1 MKNLPASLSACLQAL
16 FPRKHIIVHLLYG
29 FSFSLSYL
37 LPHPNW
43 VSKDTL
49 LIIQGVYVVL
59 LCVFSLIL
67 YLIRSELFLL
77 PSSGWGALSHAVS
90 GLFFLALSCTD
101 WLVFQNPPILA
112 VSTGIGILLIQF
124 VYAFKRVTQAEAIE

>member
-16 FPRKHIIVHLLYG
+16 FPRKHVIVHLIYG
-29 FSFSLSYL
+29 FGFSLSYL

-43 VSKDTL
+43 VPKDTL

-67 YLIRSELFLL
+67 YLIRSELFFL

-112 VSTGIGILLIQF
+112 VSTGIGILLIKF
-124 VYAFKRVTQAEAIE
+124 VYAFKRGTQAETIE

>member
-16 FPRKHIIVHLLYG
+16 FPRKHIIVHLIYG

-49 LIIQGVYVVL
+49 LIIEGVYVVL

-90 GLFFLALSCTD
+90 GLFFLVLSCTD
-101 WLVFQNPPILA
+101 WLIFQNPPILA

-124 VYAFKRVTQAEAIE
+124 VYAFKRVTQSETIE

>member
-16 FPRKHIIVHLLYG
+16 FPRKHIIVHLIYG

-101 WLVFQNPPILA
+101 WLVFQNSPILA

-124 VYAFKRVTQAEAIE
+124 VYTFKRVTQAEAIE

>member
-1 MKNLPASLSACLQAL
+1 MKNLSPPLSTCLQVL
-16 FPRKHIIVHLLYG
+16 FPRKHMIVHLIYG

-43 VSKDTL
+43 LSKDTL
-49 LIIQGVYVVL
+49 LIIQGIYVVL

-77 PSSGWGALSHAVS
+77 PSSGWGALSHSVS
-90 GLFFLALSCTD
+90 GLFFMALSNID

-112 VSTGIGILLIQF
+112 VLTGLEILLIKF
-124 VYAFKRVTQAEAIE
+124 VYTFRKVSQKEDIE

>member
-1 MKNLPASLSACLQAL
+1 MKNLPAPLSACLQAL
-16 FPRKHIIVHLLYG
+16 FPKKHIIVHLIYG

-49 LIIQGVYVVL
+49 LIIEGVYVVL

-90 GLFFLALSCTD
+90 GLFFLALSFTG

-112 VSTGIGILLIQF
+112 VSTGIGILLIKF
-124 VYAFKRVTQAEAIE
+124 VYTFKRVTQTEAIE

>member
-16 FPRKHIIVHLLYG
+16 FPRKHIIVHLIYG

-37 LPHPNW
+37 LPHPNG

-49 LIIQGVYVVL
+49 LIIEGVYVVL

-90 GLFFLALSCTD
+90 GLFFLVLSYTD

-112 VSTGIGILLIQF
+112 VSTGIGILLIKF
-124 VYAFKRVTQAEAIE
+124 VYTFKRVTQAEAIE

>member
-16 FPRKHIIVHLLYG
+16 FPRKHVIVHLIYG

-49 LIIQGVYVVL
+49 LIIQGVY
-59 LCVFSLIL
+59 VFSLIL

-124 VYAFKRVTQAEAIE
+124 VYAFKRVTQSETIE

>member
-16 FPRKHIIVHLLYG
+16 FPRKHIIVHLIYG

-37 LPHPNW
+37 LPYPNW

-49 LIIQGVYVVL
+49 LIIEGVYVVL

-90 GLFFLALSCTD
+90 GLFFLALSFTD

-112 VSTGIGILLIQF
+112 VSTGIGILLIKF
-124 VYAFKRVTQAEAIE
+124 VYTFKRVTQTEAIK